1 MEFLNVFIQQI
12 SVQCVLDGN
21 TVLNAEDTAKKR
33 IRQKFPDIKELM
45 FQWQRCSMI
54 NESEPNR
61 SRIPN
66 NKSKRENA
74 AENNMK

>member
-45 FQWQRCSMI
+45 FQW
-54 NESEPNR
+54 
-61 SRIPN
+61 
-66 NKSKRENA
+66 
-74 AENNMK
+74 